1 MTKYID
7 KVESNLKTANIV
19 FLVFDVT
26 DKSSFDSLSEWVVL
40 IKNNCLNNVIVYILA
55 NKSDIGLIN
64 SQEILD

>member
-19 FLVFDVT
+19 FLVFDMT
-26 DKSSFDSLSEWVVL
+26 DKSSFDSLSEWVKL

-55 NKSDIGLIN
+55 NKSDIGEIN
-64 SQEILD
+64 SQEILN

>member
-19 FLVFDVT
+19 FLVFDMT

>member
-19 FLVFDVT
+19 FLVFDMT
-26 DKSSFDSLSEWVVL
+26 DKSSFDSLSEWVKL